1 MIQEKIILVS
11 HAQLLSSK
19 GPDSIIWRNAF
30 NRLPDER
37 KDIFFLPEY
46 AATYERDGLEAKAYL
61 VDTGCGCVLY
71 PFLLRPVLIDG
82 KAASFEGNPAYDLV
96 SPYGFGGPVASS
108 DDPAIYREF
117 ADTFTAWCL
126 ETRLASE
133 FLCPHPFTGTVD
145 IVKCDPA
152 YNHAQGKATVFID
165 LSGGEGSVWQ
175 QLNRGHRSAVNSAR
189 KQGVSVDLV
198 TPTAGLYE
206 EFNRL
211 YTETMDR
218 HHAASRWYHPYDYF
232 ERCHTLL
239 GPGCCSFFIA
249 RVQGAL
255 AAWFIVLHGF
265 KTAYYHFAGSDV
277 NWGQTKASQLLMH
290 EVSLWCQ
297 SQGYEKLFLGG
308 GVSGQADDT
317 LLRYKM
323 GFSKNTV
330 EHVTAWRIL
339 DGAVYEELSHQKETA
354 ELLASGHVSSSD
366 FFPAYRR

>member
-1 MIQEKIILVS
+1 MVS

-19 GPDSIIWRNAF
+19 GPDAIVWRNAF
-30 NRLPDER
+30 NRLPDDR
-37 KDIFFLPEY
+37 KDLFFLPEY
-46 AATYERDGLEAKAYL
+46 AAIYERDGLEAKAFL
-61 VDTGCGCVLY
+61 LNTGCGCVLY
-71 PFLLRPVLIDG
+71 PFLLRPVLING
-82 KAASFEGNPAYDLV
+82 TTACFEGNPTYDLI

-108 DDPAIYREF
+108 DDAAIYREF
-117 ADTFTAWCL
+117 ADAFTAWCL
-126 ETRLASE
+126 KKRLASE
-133 FLCPHPFTGTVD
+133 FLCPHPFTGTVNL
-145 IVKCDPA
+145 VTCDPG
-152 YNHAQGKATVFID
+152 YKHARGKATVFID

-189 KQGVSVDLV
+189 KQGVSVSLV

-218 HHAASRWYHPYDYF
+218 HHAASRWYHPHDYF
-232 ERCHTLL
+232 ERCHALL
-239 GPGCCSFFIA
+239 GPERCSFFTA

-265 KTAYYHFAGSDV
+265 NAAYYHFAGSDD
-277 NWGQTKASQLLMH
+277 NYRRTKASQLLMH

-297 SQGYEKLFLGG
+297 RQGYERLFLGG
-308 GVSGQADDT
+308 GVSGQVDDT

-323 GFSKNTV
+323 GFSKNMV

-339 DGAVYEELSHQKETA
+339 DRAVYEDLSHQKEAA
-354 ELLASGHVSSSD
+354 ELLALGQTSSSE